1 MKNFLECNKRSWN
14 IHGERACHVCSKK
27 INSEWLKPRHI
38 SCEITE
44 LQIKSLGILANYI
57 VFRLF
62 NSTVLFHKNMEGYVL
77 RYSRRENVNQGFI
90 ANKTNLQKKKK
101 KWPTC
106 INIQELR
113 RFVPWSFSKK
123 CTGKAVSHWKR
134 NNYEINM
141 KEK

>member
-14 IHGERACHVCSKK
+14 IHGERACHVCPKK

-101 KWPTC
+101 NDQLVSTFKSLEDLFPDRF
-106 INIQELR
+106 LR
-113 RFVPWSFSKK
+113 NVL
-123 CTGKAVSHWKR
+123 GKLFHIER
-134 NNYEINM
+134 EIIM
-141 KEK
+141 K